1 MKYYAVIDT
10 NVVVSALL
18 KENSLPWQILNLI
31 VEGKIIPIFN
41 EEILGEYKDVLTRN
55 KFGFSETNVA
65 MTISLIKDFGQKM
78 EPIEILEKFIDEKD
92 IVFYQIVMSARQTQ
106 ESYLVTGNIKHFPK
120 KKFIVT
126 PFEMLDII
134 KKNSP

>member
-1 MKYYAVIDT
+1 M
-10 NVVVSALL
+10 SALL